1 VLRRADPDDEHDV
14 VVRRAVYDRWAVA
27 QNGPLTRQGPQ
38 HRPLGSRDPDDW
50 DTVTLA
56 FDTAGEPV
64 GYAAWRRTDG
74 YQGGTATVTVHE
86 LIALTGAAAAALW
99 RLFGGFASVA
109 GTVALRTSG
118 GDPTRLVLPATP
130 WRPVRQ
136 WPYGL
141 RLLDVVGAFR
151 ARGAAPID
159 ATLPFR
165 VIGDG
170 LDGTY
175 RLTASGGA
183 LSCEPAAADG
193 PAFTGRGLALAY
205 AGVQSCANLRFVGLL
220 SGPDTDD
227 ARWDALL
234 GGGFA
239 IRNYF

>member
-1 VLRRADPDDEHDV
+1 MPR
-14 VVRRAVYDRWAVA
+14 
-27 QNGPLTRQGPQ
+27 
-38 HRPLGSRDPDDW
+38 S
-50 DTVTLA
+50 
-56 FDTAGEPV
+56 
-64 GYAAWRRTDG
+64 
-74 YQGGTATVTVHE
+74 
-86 LIALTGAAAAALW
+86 
-99 RLFGGFASVA
+99 
-109 GTVALRTSG
+109 
-118 GDPTRLVLPATP
+118 
-130 WRPVRQ
+130 
-136 WPYGL
+136 
-141 RLLDVVGAFR
+141 
-151 ARGAAPID
+151 ID